1 MVIEEWK
8 NVPIAY
14 RRRTGPYGAE
24 NKQLMED
31 FKAYLRARGRLRA
44 DSVVL
49 GIALDDPAATPGCAQ
64 RYDVGLVV
72 EPGKEPA
79 GLPVRRVDGGRYA
92 VFTVAHTARAVAE
105 FWRELPALTAG
116 LPVDR
121 ARPVVERYAAAKV
134 AAHLC
139 EFCVPLQ

>member
-31 FKAYLRARGRLRA
+31 FKAYLRAQGRLDA
-44 DSVVL
+44 DAVIL
-49 GIALDDPAATPGCAQ
+49 GIALDGPAATLGRAQ

-79 GLPVRRVDGGRYA
+79 GLPVDRV
-92 VFTVAHTARAVAE
+92 
-105 FWRELPALTAG
+105 
-116 LPVDR
+116 
-121 ARPVVERYAAAKV
+121 RPVVERYAAAKV

>member
-24 NKQLMED
+24 NKQLMEG
-31 FKAYLRARGRLRA
+31 FKAYLRARGRLDA
-44 DSVVL
+44 DAVIL

-79 GLPVRRVDGGRYA
+79 GLPV
-92 VFTVAHTARAVAE
+92 
-105 FWRELPALTAG
+105 
-116 LPVDR
+116 DR
-121 ARPVVERYAAAKV
+121 ARPVVERYTAAKV
-134 AAHLC
+134 AARLC